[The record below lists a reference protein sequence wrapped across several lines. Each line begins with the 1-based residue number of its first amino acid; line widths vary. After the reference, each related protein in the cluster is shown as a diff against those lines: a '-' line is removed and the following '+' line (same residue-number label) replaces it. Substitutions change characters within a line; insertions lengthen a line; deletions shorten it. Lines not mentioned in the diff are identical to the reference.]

1 MILRKNSKPEEIF
14 FILKGRV
21 LNRIS
26 KTIFTEGN
34 MIGETDIYYN
44 KRERVEEYITL
55 SKVYIIAVDYYE
67 FNQICD

>member
-1 MILRKNSKPEEIF
+1 
-14 FILKGRV
+14 
-21 LNRIS
+21 
-26 KTIFTEGN
+26 

-67 FNQICD
+67 FIKICD